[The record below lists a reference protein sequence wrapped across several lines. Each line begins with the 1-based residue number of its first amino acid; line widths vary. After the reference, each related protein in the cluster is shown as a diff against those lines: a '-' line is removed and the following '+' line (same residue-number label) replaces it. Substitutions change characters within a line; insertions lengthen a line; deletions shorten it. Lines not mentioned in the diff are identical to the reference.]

1 MKKLIVLLYI
11 TAATLLFGYAK
22 AEGTDIGANSGYDSE
37 NGNTVID
44 FSVELES
51 VTAKFVGDKAE
62 ISWSTLAEKNNKQFE
77 VQRSTDGEN
86 YKTIAIVFTLE
97 DSAEIKHYRFKDE
110 LKGVKTKKLIYRIKL
125 VDTVEGYTYSKT
137 VTPA

>member
-1 MKKLIVLLYI
+1 MKKFIVLLYI
-11 TAATLLFGYAK
+11 TVATLLFGYAK
-22 AEGTDIGANSGYDSE
+22 AEGNDTRPNPAYDLKKS
-37 NGNTVID
+37 NTVIE
-44 FSVELES
+44 FPVQLES
-51 VTAKFVGDKAE
+51 VTVKFIGDKAE
-62 ISWSTLAEKNNKQFE
+62 ISWSTLAEKNSKQFE

-97 DSAEIKHYRFKDE
+97 DSNEIKHYSFKEE
-110 LKGVKTKKLIYRIKL
+110 LKGVKTKKLLYRIKL